1 MLLPTPCLTFWFTF
15 LWSLLLSLSLLQA
28 LRLFRLTA
36 ELESRA
42 AALRL
47 EALQHMTVAMAGVDC
62 RELFS
67 LMTAFFG
74 QGTNFANDPFNFL
87 DGAPSIRPPLDLT
100 DTDSDREEE
109 KAGKSDQPASAS
121 VPAASEVAPSASQ
134 GPVDILEPRDPPV
147 KSKPKVQYA
156 DKVPSLAQTRG
167 FFPADPDSLHNTGIL
182 PNYHVK
188 RAGSSK
194 KGRSIYV
201 CPYESECSTPPY
213 TGDIASAGSH
223 VRRHHLGHSVVCPYC
238 GLCFYNAAGW
248 KVHMLS
254 KHAGMPLYGSE
265 VSPMVHPVHIPPVSV
280 AVPAV
285 DVDPEDTLPHVPDVA
300 DNEED
305 EAPTEVSA
313 SGPTSSAVNP
323 PAKGIDSYSIKDIQ
337 YRMQFLPS
345 DLRRYEYFGGGS
357 WLGCYRKDDSQ
368 TDLFA
373 AKLVAQT
380 ADEEALNPPQDED
393 EEHLVCKRRKHDMHL
408 FHQEHYGKIW
418 HPDDD
423 ADADGGTSTV

>member
-1 MLLPTPCLTFWFTF
+1 M
-15 LWSLLLSLSLLQA
+15 
-28 LRLFRLTA
+28 FRLAA

-62 RELFS
+62 RELFL

-74 QGTNFANDPFNFL
+74 QGTDFANDPFNFL

-100 DTDSDREEE
+100 DTDSDGEEE
-109 KAGKSDQPASAS
+109 KVEEPDQPVSANVPSAS
-121 VPAASEVAPSASQ
+121 LTPSTSEVAPSASQ
-134 GPVDILEPRDPPV
+134 GPVDVLEPWDALV

-167 FFPADPDSLHNTGIL
+167 FFPTDPDSLHNTGIL

-188 RAGSSK
+188 CAGSSK
-194 KGRSIYV
+194 KGHSIYV
-201 CPYESECSTPPY
+201 CPYEFECSTPPY

-223 VRRHHLGHSVVCPYC
+223 VRCHHLGHSVVCPYC
-238 GLCFYNAAGW
+238 GLRFYNASGW

-265 VSPMVHPVHIPPVSV
+265 VGPMVHPVHIPPVPITVS
-280 AVPAV
+280 AV
-285 DVDPEDTLPHVPDVA
+285 DVDPEDTLPHVPDAA
-300 DNEED
+300 DDEED
-305 EAPTEVSA
+305 EVPTEKTEVPVPKS
-313 SGPTSSAVNP
+313 TSSADDP
-323 PAKGIDSYSIKDIQ
+323 PVKGIDSYSIKDIQ

-345 DLRRYEYFGGGS
+345 DLRCYEYFGGGS
-357 WLGCYRKDDSQ
+357 SMGRYRKDDSQ
-368 TDLFA
+368 TELFA
-373 AKLVAQT
+373 AELVAQT
-380 ADEEALNPPQDED
+380 ADKEALHPPQDED
-393 EEHLVCKRRKHDMHL
+393 EEPLVCKRRKHDMHL

-418 HPDDD
+418 RPNDDEGD
-423 ADADGGTSTV
+423 TLTV